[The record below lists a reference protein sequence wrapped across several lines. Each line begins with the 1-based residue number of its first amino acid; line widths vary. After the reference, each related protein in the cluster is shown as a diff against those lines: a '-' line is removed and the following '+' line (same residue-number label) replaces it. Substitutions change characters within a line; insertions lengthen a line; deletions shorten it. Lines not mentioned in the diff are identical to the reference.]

1 MAQQEMAEV
10 EIRVGD
16 PIELELGGLR
26 FAVARR
32 EVGEDG
38 GTSIEVYGEVNG
50 APAQLLRFD
59 CFRQEP
65 HYHLGGAP
73 GQLELDPADGS
84 DGVAFALRC
93 TRERLPEM
101 IRAAGF
107 AELASRLD
115 PAAFERGWERLRDAV
130 ARAPEPTR
138 AFRVDA
144 ARLRA

>member
-1 MAQQEMAEV
+1 MVQREMAEV
-10 EIRVGD
+10 EIRVGE
-16 PIELELGGLR
+16 PVELDLGGLR

-38 GTSIEVYGEVNG
+38 DTSIEIYGEVDG
-50 APAQLLRFD
+50 ASTQVLRFD
-59 CFRQEP
+59 CFRQDP
-65 HYHLGGAP
+65 HYHLAGAP
-73 GQLELDPADGS
+73 GQLELDPAEGGDGLS
-84 DGVAFALRC
+84 FALRC
-93 TRERLPEM
+93 ARERLPEM

-115 PAAFERGWERLRDAV
+115 PADFERGWERLRDAI

-138 AFRVDA
+138 CFRVDA